1 MNLLIPYVFLPG
13 HNDPSFD
20 EFTYG
25 DAKSRGLKLKNE
37 LSSGD
42 FVFFHTSRNRKKYI
56 TAYFVTDRVLDT
68 NKACQERT
76 IVDKYKNPHI
86 TEFLERGG
94 PLHPH
99 DVVLFGDPIKSR
111 VFPTPLPFGKS
122 LSEKLSLN
130 IKFPPNRTEA
140 QVIGSATRAWR
151 ELTYEDVEIILEAI
165 RDSEK
170 KIPREPKSRSTEE
183 VSEVLEKDIEG
194 YIADNPDLIDN
205 NLSLLSRQEDIASG
219 RADLIFEDQSGDL
232 VLVEVK
238 LGRIGQKAAR
248 QLKRYLHDL
257 RRASNRNVR
266 GIIIGSGVMPA
277 YEADL
282 SKQKDIDIYVYGWQ
296 LKIRPWQWK

>member
-25 DAKSRGLKLKNE
+25 DVKSRGRKLKNE
-37 LSSGD
+37 LNRGD

-86 TEFLERGG
+86 IEFLEREG

-111 VFPTPLPFGKS
+111 VLPTPLPFGKD

-140 QVIGSATRAWR
+140 QAIASATRAWR
-151 ELTYEDVEIILEAI
+151 ELTNKDVEVILDAI
-165 RDSEK
+165 KEFEEK
-170 KIPREPKSRSTEE
+170 VPREPKPRSTEE
-183 VSEVLEKDIEG
+183 VSEVLEKDIEA
-194 YIADNPDLIDN
+194 YIADNPNLIGK

-219 RADLIFEDQSGDL
+219 RTDLILEDQSGDL
-232 VLVEVK
+232 VLIEVK
-238 LGRIGQKAAR
+238 LGRIGRKAAR

-257 RRASNRNVR
+257 RRDSNRNIR
-266 GIIIGSGVMPA
+266 GIVIGSGVMPA

-296 LKIRPWQWK
+296 LKIRPWQRK

>member
-25 DAKSRGLKLKNE
+25 DVKSRGRKLKNE
-37 LSSGD
+37 LNRGD
-42 FVFFHTSRNRKKYI
+42 FVFFHTSRNGKKYI

-68 NKACQERT
+68 IKACQERT

-86 TEFLERGG
+86 IEFLERGG
-94 PLHPH
+94 ALHPH

-111 VFPTPLPFGKS
+111 ALPTPLPFGKD

-140 QVIGSATRAWR
+140 QAIASATRAWR
-151 ELTYEDVEIILEAI
+151 ELTYKDVEVILDAI
-165 RDSEK
+165 KEFEEK
-170 KIPREPKSRSTEE
+170 VPREPKPRSTEE
-183 VSEVLEKDIEG
+183 VSEVLEKDIEA
-194 YIADNPDLIDN
+194 YIADNPNLIGK

-219 RADLIFEDQSGDL
+219 RTDLIFEDQSGDL
-232 VLVEVK
+232 VLIEVK
-238 LGRIGQKAAR
+238 LGRIGREAAR

-257 RRASNRNVR
+257 RKDSNRNIR
-266 GIIIGSGVMPA
+266 GIVIGSGVMPA

-296 LKIRPWQWK
+296 LKIRPWQRK